1 MYKIDYSIYLVTD
14 RNLIKDKTL
23 TEAVEEAIKG
33 GATIVQLREK
43 EATSREFYEVALKV
57 KEITKKYN
65 VPLII
70 NDRIDIAMLVDADGL
85 HIGQKDIP
93 LIEARKI
100 IGKNKII
107 GLSASNLEEAVQGE
121 KEGADYLGV
130 GAVFPTSTK
139 KDAEDC
145 NLKKLIQI
153 KQKTNIPIVAI
164 GGINKSN
171 VGSVSKTGIEGAAMI
186 SAILQ
191 SKNIIEVT
199 KEIKNIWLKNRME
212 DK

>member
-70 NDRIDIAMLVDADGL
+70 NDRIDIALLVDADGL

-107 GLSASNLEEAVQGE
+107 GLSVSNLEEAVQGE

-130 GAVFPTSTK
+130 GAVFSTSTK

-191 SKNIIEVT
+191 SKNIIEET